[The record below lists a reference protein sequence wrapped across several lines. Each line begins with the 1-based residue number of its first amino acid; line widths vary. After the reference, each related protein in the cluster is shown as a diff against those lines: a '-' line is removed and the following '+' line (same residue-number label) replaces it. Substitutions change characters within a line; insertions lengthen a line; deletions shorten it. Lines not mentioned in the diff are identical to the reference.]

1 MKSRIL
7 ICCIALISGT
17 LSALAQ
23 INCPPHLPLTLV
35 GNTTYCIGTP
45 GVDLNIDELYAG
57 YEWLPTAETGQSVF
71 LEAGN
76 YEIVVTHYTGCT
88 DTLAFEVEQVSNPPQ
103 PTVVADGSVQFCA
116 GGSVLLSG
124 PAGYPYYEW
133 NTGSISED
141 ITVFESGT
149 FVLSIIDWIG
159 CTSSSN
165 SIQVVVDPLPIAAF
179 SPNLSV
185 FEIEFVNQSE
195 FATDYEWHFG
205 DGATSTDFEP
215 THTYTIEGMQNMYL
229 VASNDC
235 GSDTAFLDL
244 NSVGI
249 EETNGLVDLSIFP
262 NPSYGHLSLT
272 LNSIENQELTVSLVD
287 AFGRQVFTEAVY
299 VNGGVNSFQFDF
311 EAYSKGIYYLQM
323 NTSSEVIA
331 KKIVLQ

>member
-7 ICCIALISGT
+7 IFCIALISST
-17 LSALAQ
+17 LSASAQ

-45 GVDLNIDELYAG
+45 GVNLNIDELYAG
-57 YEWLPTAETGQSVF
+57 YEWLPTVETGQSVF
-71 LEAGN
+71 LEAGD

-103 PTVVADGSVQFCA
+103 PAVVANGAVQFCA

-133 NTGSISED
+133 STGSISED

-185 FEIEFVNQSE
+185 FDIEFVNQSE

-205 DGATSTDFEP
+205 DGTTSTDFEP
-215 THTYTIEGMQNMYL
+215 MHTYSIEGMQNMYL

-249 EETNGLVDLSIFP
+249 KETNSLVDLSIFP
-262 NPSYGHLSLT
+262 NPSHGQVSLT

-287 AFGRQVFTEAVY
+287 AFGRQVYAEEVY
-299 VNGGVNSFQFDF
+299 VNGGMNSIQFDF
-311 EAYSKGIYYLQM
+311 KAYSKGIYYLQM
-323 NTSSEVIA
+323 NTYNEVIA
-331 KKIVLQ
+331 KKIILQ

>member
-103 PTVVADGSVQFCA
+103 PTVVADGAVQFCA

-215 THTYTIEGMQNMYL
+215 THTYTIEGMQSMYL
-229 VASNDC
+229 VAYNDC

-249 EETNGLVDLSIFP
+249 EETERLADFSIFP
-262 NPSYGHLSLT
+262 NPTNGQLNLALSA
-272 LNSIENQELTVSLVD
+272 IENIQLTVTLVD
-287 AFGRQVFTEAVY
+287 AFGREVFIEDAY
-299 VNGGVNSFQFDF
+299 VKAGLNSFQFDF
-311 EAYSKGIYYLQM
+311 EAYSSGIYYLHM
-323 NTSSEVIA
+323 NTPSEVFT
-331 KKIVLQ
+331 KKLILQ